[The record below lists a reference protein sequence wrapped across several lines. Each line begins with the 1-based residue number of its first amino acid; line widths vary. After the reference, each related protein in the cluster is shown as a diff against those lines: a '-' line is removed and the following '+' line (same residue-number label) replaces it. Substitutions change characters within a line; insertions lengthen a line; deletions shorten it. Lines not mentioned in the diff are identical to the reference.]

1 MADSNKATIYVD
13 IDDEITSIID
23 KISQSKQRIVALV
36 LPKRAAMLQSI
47 VNMKLLS
54 RAGNEH
60 KKQLVLITSEASIL
74 PLAGAV
80 KLHVAKTLQSKPMI
94 PPAPKA
100 PSDELAVVDEGQ
112 TTPQVDDPEVPEA
125 SDSDEELEEVTDAI
139 PKSAKGAPVDTSKTV
154 GELASAAPKAPQEE
168 TIDLEDEPEE
178 DSSDN
183 SSSSS
188 ETKKTKSDKKLK
200 IPDFDRFRKILL
212 IAGGILVLLI
222 IGWYVGGFVL
232 PSATVTV
239 KTDNISV
246 ATDISFTASASVRT
260 LDSDKKIVP
269 AVIKEVKKTDTE
281 KITATGQK
289 NVGEKATG
297 TVTVKLSNCDK
308 SEVTIPSGTFV
319 SNGNLNFV
327 TQADVSLSRV
337 VVGTICENDSIP
349 KYSSATVN
357 VAAQNAGDQYN
368 ISGGRAFAVAGF
380 SNVAG
385 VSSSVMTG
393 GTNKNVTVV
402 SDQDVA
408 NAKQKLNDKSKTAAN
423 TELKKLLSDAGQFIL
438 PDSFTKA
445 DPVIT
450 ATPAVG
456 SESADVTV
464 SSVTTYTL
472 MGVKREDLKSLVV
485 AAAKK
490 QFDATKQSVN
500 DDGLDKAIFRA
511 GDKKSPTEQAFS
523 VQSTVS
529 TGAAIDQDA
538 IKKEIAGKKKG
549 DVQQILGNRPG
560 VKEVSVK
567 YSPFWVYTTPTKP
580 SKITLVFEQASSTGD
595 K

>member
-1 MADSNKATIYVD
+1 MADANKATIYID

-47 VNMKLLS
+47 VNMKLLA

-80 KLHVAKTLQSKPMI
+80 KLHVAKTLQSKPTI
-94 PPAPKA
+94 PAGPKV
-100 PSDELAVVDEGQ
+100 PGEELD
-112 TTPQVDDPEVPEA
+112 VDDESLSEGARESQDSPED
-125 SDSDEELEEVTDAI
+125 DSDIEDVEDAI
-139 PKSAKGAPVDTSKTV
+139 PASAKSIPIDKSKSV
-154 GELASAAPKAPQEE
+154 GELAGAAPKALAEE
-168 TIDLEDEPEE
+168 TIDLEDEIE
-178 DSSDN
+178 DVTGDDD
-183 SSSSS
+183 S
-188 ETKKTKSDKKLK
+188 EATSAKKSKSDKKLK
-200 IPDFDRFRKILL
+200 IPNFDNFRKKLL
-212 IAGGILVLLI
+212 IGGGVFVLLI

-232 PSATVTV
+232 PTATVTI

-246 ATDISFTASASVRT
+246 DTDMSFTASASAKA
-260 LDSDKKIVP
+260 LDVDKKIVP
-269 AVIKEVKKTDTE
+269 AVLKEVKKTDVE

-297 TVTVKLSNCDK
+297 TVTVKLTNCAEA
-308 SEVTIPSGTFV
+308 STTVPSGTTV
-319 SNGNLNFV
+319 SNGSLSFV
-327 TQADVSLSRV
+327 TQADINLSSVKIGNQCKNDNFPAFSSGTVKV
-337 VVGTICENDSIP
+337 VA
-349 KYSSATVN
+349 SSP
-357 VAAQNAGDQYN
+357 GDQFN
-368 ISGGRAFAVAGF
+368 LSGGRAFTVAGV

-385 VSSSVMTG
+385 VDSSVMTG

-408 NAKQKLNDKSKTAAN
+408 NAKQKLNDKSKDAAT
-423 TELKKLLSDAGQFIL
+423 TELKKQLTDAGQFIL
-438 PDSFTKA
+438 PDSFAKA
-445 DPVIT
+445 DPTIT
-450 ATPAVG
+450 VTPAVG
-456 SESADVTV
+456 TESADV
-464 SSVTTYTL
+464 SVTSETTYSML
-472 MGVKREDLKSLVV
+472 GVKREDLKTLVV
-485 AAAKK
+485 TAAKK

-511 GDKKSPTEQAFS
+511 GDKKSSSEQAFS

-538 IKKEIAGKKKG
+538 IKKDIAGKKKG

-567 YSPFWVYTTPTKP
+567 YSPFWVYTTPSKT
-580 SKITLVFEQASSTGD
+580 SKITLVFEQVSTGD

>member
-1 MADSNKATIYVD
+1 MADANKATIYID

-47 VNMKLLS
+47 VNMKLLA

-80 KLHVAKTLQSKPMI
+80 KLHVAKTLQSKPTI
-94 PPAPKA
+94 PAGPKV
-100 PSDELAVVDEGQ
+100 PGEELD
-112 TTPQVDDPEVPEA
+112 VDDESLAESPRESKESPVDDTDIE
-125 SDSDEELEEVTDAI
+125 DVEDAI
-139 PKSAKGAPVDTSKTV
+139 PASPKSTPIDKSKSV
-154 GELASAAPKAPQEE
+154 GELAGAAPKALAEE
-168 TIDLEDEPEE
+168 TIDLEDEIE
-178 DSSDN
+178 DATSDD
-183 SSSSS
+183 SDGATS
-188 ETKKTKSDKKLK
+188 KKSKTDKKLK
-200 IPDFDRFRKILL
+200 IPNFDTFRKKLL
-212 IAGGILVLLI
+212 IGGGIFVLLI

-232 PSATVTV
+232 PTATVTI
-239 KTDNISV
+239 KTDNITV
-246 ATDISFTASASVRT
+246 DTDISFSASANAKS
-260 LDSDKKIVP
+260 LDADKKIVP
-269 AVIKEVKKTDTE
+269 AVLKEVKKTDIE

-297 TVTVKLSNCDK
+297 TVTVKLTNCAEA
-308 SEVTIPSGTFV
+308 STTVPSGTTV
-319 SNGNLNFV
+319 SNGSLSFV
-327 TQADVSLSRV
+327 TQADINLSSV
-337 VVGTICENDSIP
+337 KVGNQCKNDSFP
-349 KYSSATVN
+349 AFSSGTVK
-357 VAAQNAGDQYN
+357 VAASSPGDQFN
-368 ISGGRAFAVAGF
+368 LSGGRAFTVAGI

-385 VSSSVMTG
+385 VDSSVMTG

-408 NAKQKLNDKSKTAAN
+408 NAKQKLNDKSKDTAT
-423 TELKKLLSDAGQFIL
+423 TELKKLLTDAGQFIL
-438 PDSFTKA
+438 PDSFAKA

-450 ATPAVG
+450 ATPSVG
-456 SESADVTV
+456 AESADVTV
-464 SSVTTYTL
+464 TSITSYTML
-472 MGVKREDLKSLVV
+472 GVKSEDLKTLVV
-485 AAAKK
+485 TAAKK

-511 GDKKSPTEQAFS
+511 GDKKSSTEQAFS

-549 DVQQILGNRPG
+549 EVQQILGNRPG

-567 YSPFWVYTTPTKP
+567 YSPFWVYVTPSKP
-580 SKITLVFEQASSTGD
+580 SKITLVFEQVSTGD

>member
-1 MADSNKATIYVD
+1 MADANKATIYID

-47 VNMKLLS
+47 VNMKLLA

-80 KLHVAKTLQSKPMI
+80 KLHVAKTLQSKPTI
-94 PPAPKA
+94 PAGPKV
-100 PSDELAVVDEGQ
+100 PGEELD
-112 TTPQVDDPEVPEA
+112 VDDDSLATGSKESQETIED
-125 SDSDEELEEVTDAI
+125 DSDIEDVEDAI
-139 PKSAKGAPVDTSKTV
+139 PASPKSAPLDTSKSV
-154 GELASAAPKAPQEE
+154 GELAGAAPKAMAEE
-168 TIDLEDEPEE
+168 TIDLEDDIE
-178 DSSDN
+178 DATADDGSDGT
-183 SSSSS
+183 S
-188 ETKKTKSDKKLK
+188 KKSKNDKKLS
-200 IPDFDRFRKILL
+200 IPNFDKFRKKLL
-212 IAGGILVLLI
+212 IGGGVFVLLLV
-222 IGWYVGGFVL
+222 GWYVGGFVL
-232 PSATVTV
+232 PTATVTV

-246 ATDISFTASASVRT
+246 DTDISFTASAGAKA
-260 LDSDKKIVP
+260 LDADKKIVP
-269 AVIKEVKKTDTE
+269 AILKEVKKTDVE

-297 TVTVKLSNCDK
+297 TVTIKLSNCATSD
-308 SEVTIPSGTFV
+308 VDIPSGSTV
-319 SNGNLNFV
+319 SNGSLNFK
-327 TQADVSLSRV
+327 TQSDISLVSFSKPNKC
-337 VVGTICENDSIP
+337 INDSLP
-349 KYSSATVN
+349 QFTSATVK
-357 VAAQNAGDQYN
+357 VAAQDPGDQFN
-368 ISGGRAFAVAGF
+368 ISGGRAFTVSGI
-380 SNVAG
+380 SNVSG
-385 VSSSVMTG
+385 VDSSVMSG

-408 NAKQKLNDKSKTAAN
+408 NAKQKLNDKSKDTAT
-423 TELKKLLSDAGQFIL
+423 TELKKLLTDAGQFIL
-438 PDSFTKA
+438 PDSFAKA

-456 SESADVTV
+456 TESADV
-464 SSVTTYTL
+464 SVTSVAAYSML
-472 MGVKREDLKSLVV
+472 GVKREDLKTLVV
-485 AAAKK
+485 TAAKK

-511 GDKKSPTEQAFS
+511 GDKKSSSEQAFS

-567 YSPFWVYTTPTKP
+567 YSPFWVYVTPSKP
-580 SKITLVFEQASSTGD
+580 SKITLVFEQVSTGD

>member
-1 MADSNKATIYVD
+1 MADSNKATIYID

-80 KLHVAKTLQSKPMI
+80 KLHVAKTLQSKPVI
-94 PPAPKA
+94 PAAPNA
-100 PSDELAVVDEGQ
+100 PSDELAVVDDGQ
-112 TTPQVDDPEVPEA
+112 SSIPADEPEDLEDDA
-125 SDSDEELEEVTDAI
+125 ELEEVADAT
-139 PKSAKGAPVDTSKTV
+139 PKSAKSAGIDKTKTV
-154 GELASAAPKAPQEE
+154 GELAGTAPKAPQEE
-168 TIDLEDEPEE
+168 MIDLEDEADDANDTDASGTP
-178 DSSDN
+178 D
-183 SSSSS
+183 
-188 ETKKTKSDKKLK
+188 KKSKSDKKLK
-200 IPDFDRFRKILL
+200 IPDFDTFRKKLL
-212 IAGGILVLLI
+212 IGGGIFALLL
-222 IGWYVGGFVL
+222 IGWYVGGFIL

-239 KTDNISV
+239 KTDNITV
-246 ATDISFTASASVRT
+246 ATDISFTANAGAKT
-260 LDSDKKIVP
+260 LDADKKIVP

-297 TVTVKLSNCDK
+297 TVTVKLTNCAEA
-308 SEVTIPSGTFV
+308 STTVPAGTTV
-319 SNGNLNFV
+319 SNGSLNFV
-327 TQADVSLSRV
+327 TQSDISLSSV
-337 VVGTICENDSIP
+337 KVGNQCKNDNFPAFSSGTIKVTASNP
-349 KYSSATVN
+349 
-357 VAAQNAGDQYN
+357 GDQFN
-368 ISGGRAFAVAGF
+368 ISGGRAFSVAGF

-385 VSSSVMTG
+385 VDSSAMTG

-408 NAKQKLNDKSKTAAN
+408 NAKQKLNDKSKDSAT
-423 TELKKLLSDAGQFIL
+423 TELKKLLSDAGQFVL

-450 ATPAVG
+450 PTPAVG

-567 YSPFWVYTTPTKP
+567 YSPFWVYTTPSKP